1 MLQNYG
7 YIFEKNS
14 EKIEV
19 VLKFELNKDTPHYD
33 LKKEI
38 IGHDISLLM
47 WLNDNL
53 NDALSKLRI
62 ALYEGDELL
71 LQE

>member
-19 VLKFELNKDTPHYD
+19 VLKFELNKDTPHYA
-33 LKKEI
+33 LKKKLLGRE
-38 IGHDISLLM
+38 ISL
-47 WLNDNL
+47 
-53 NDALSKLRI
+53 
-62 ALYEGDELL
+62 
-71 LQE
+71 